1 MDFGTS
7 LLGDKGYTG
16 LKEPVKAKVGKG
28 LRKVAPEDNQLLAQ
42 SRDNQEAYQC

>member
-28 LRKVAPEDNQLLAQ
+28 LKKVWPEYNQLLTQ
-42 SRDNQEAYQC
+42 SRDIQAAYQC